1 MIILELRHLLPGL
14 ALLGLVHT
22 PFAEAR
28 VYCCKDARGQQVCG
42 DVLPESCAD
51 RSYRELNK
59 QGATVKQVD
68 APISAEQRAKRD
80 AAAQKASDEDRARQD
95 QRRRD
100 AMLLNTYSSERDID
114 MARKRRVTDIEELLA
129 QLRDQQQTLRQRHV
143 NLEADAARFAGKPV
157 PSGIK
162 DRLETNAQDLRLL
175 ADNIASKERDLVETQ
190 QRFQEDLVRFRQ
202 LSGQH

>member
-1 MIILELRHLLPGL
+1 MNTLELRHLLPGL
-14 ALLGLVHT
+14 ALIGLMFA

-68 APISAEQRAKRD
+68 APISVEQRAKRD
-80 AAAQKASDEDRARQD
+80 AAAQKVSEEDRVRQE

-100 AMLLNTYSSERDID
+100 ATLLNTYSSERDID
-114 MARKRRVTDIEELLA
+114 MARKRRVTDIEELLV

-157 PSGIK
+157 PPGIK
-162 DRLETNAQDLRLL
+162 DRLDTNAQDMRLL
-175 ADNIASKERDLVETQ
+175 ADNIAAKERDLVETQ
-190 QRFQEDLVRFRQ
+190 RRFQEDLARFRQ
-202 LSGQH
+202 LAGQN

>member
-1 MIILELRHLLPGL
+1 MITLELRHLLPGL
-14 ALLGLVHT
+14 ALIGLVHI
-22 PFAEAR
+22 PPAEAR

-80 AAAQKASDEDRARQD
+80 AEAQKAGEEDRARQE

-100 AMLLNTYSSERDID
+100 ATLLNTYSSERDID

-129 QLRDQQQTLRQRHV
+129 QLRDQQQTLKQRHV
-143 NLEADAARFAGKPV
+143 KLEADAARFVGKPL
-157 PSGIK
+157 PPGIK
-162 DRLETNAQDLRLL
+162 DRLDTNAQDMRLL

-202 LSGQH
+202 LGGQN

>member
-1 MIILELRHLLPGL
+1 MITLELRHLLPAL
-14 ALLGLVHT
+14 ALIGLMLA

-28 VYCCKDARGQQVCG
+28 VYCCKDARGHQVCG

-80 AAAQKASDEDRARQD
+80 AEAQRASAEDRAREE

-100 AMLLNTYSSERDID
+100 ATLLNTYSSERDID
-114 MARKRRVTDIEELLA
+114 MARKRRVTDIEELLV

-143 NLEADAARFAGKPV
+143 NLEADAARFVGKPI
-157 PSGIK
+157 PPGIK
-162 DRLETNAQDLRLL
+162 DRLDTNAQDMRLL
-175 ADNIASKERDLVETQ
+175 AENIAAKERDLIETQ

-202 LSGQH
+202 LAGQN

>member
-1 MIILELRHLLPGL
+1 MITLELRHLLPGL
-14 ALLGLVHT
+14 ALIGLVHA
-22 PFAEAR
+22 PLAEAR
-28 VYCCKDARGQQVCG
+28 VYCCKDARGHQVCG

-80 AAAQKASDEDRARQD
+80 AEALKASEDDRARQE

-100 AMLLNTYSSERDID
+100 ATLLNTYSSERDID
-114 MARKRRVTDIEELLA
+114 MARKRRVTDIEELLT
-129 QLRDQQQTLRQRHV
+129 QLRDQAQTLKQRHV
-143 NLEADAARFAGKPV
+143 KLEADAARFAGKPV
-157 PSGIK
+157 PPVIK
-162 DRLETNAQDLRLL
+162 DRLETNAQDMRLL

-202 LSGQH
+202 LGGQH

>member
-1 MIILELRHLLPGL
+1 MITLELRHLLPGL
-14 ALLGLVHT
+14 VLIGLMHT
-22 PFAEAR
+22 PLAEAR
-28 VYCCKDARGQQVCG
+28 VYCCKDARGHQVCG

-80 AAAQKASDEDRARQD
+80 AAAQRASEEDRARQE

-100 AMLLNTYSSERDID
+100 ATLLNTYSSERDID
-114 MARKRRVTDIEELLA
+114 MARKRRVTDIEELLV
-129 QLRDQQQTLRQRHV
+129 QLRDQQQTLRKRHV

-157 PSGIK
+157 PPGIK
-162 DRLETNAQDLRLL
+162 DRLDTNAQDMRLL
-175 ADNIASKERDLVETQ
+175 ADNIAAKERDLVETQ
-190 QRFQEDLVRFRQ
+190 RRFQEDLARFRQ
-202 LSGQH
+202 LAGQN